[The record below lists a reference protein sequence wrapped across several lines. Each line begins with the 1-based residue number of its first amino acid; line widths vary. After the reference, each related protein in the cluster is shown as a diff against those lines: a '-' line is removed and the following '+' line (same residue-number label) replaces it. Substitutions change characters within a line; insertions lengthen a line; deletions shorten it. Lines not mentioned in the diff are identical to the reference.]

1 LIELHVT
8 RSTVSWAAEK
18 LPVKPAI
25 RSAINTENNHSEI
38 KMNTALWIIQ
48 IILGIKLITV
58 SYTHGLRQS
67 QPTMQ
72 EAIQKMGNLAQPL
85 LYIIVVCTFIGTI
98 GLILPG
104 FLGSSTWITP
114 VTAIILS
121 IMLLFS
127 IFFHIK
133 CRERPK
139 IFVSVVLF
147 VFAAFIAY
155 GRWVL
160 VPL

>member
-1 LIELHVT
+1 
-8 RSTVSWAAEK
+8 
-18 LPVKPAI
+18 
-25 RSAINTENNHSEI
+25 
-38 KMNTALWIIQ
+38 MNIALWIIQ

-67 QPTMQ
+67 QPTTQ
-72 EAIQKMGNLAQPL
+72 GAIQKLGKFSQPL
-85 LYIIVVCTFIGTI
+85 LTIIAVCTFIGTL

-104 FLGSSTWITP
+104 VLGSSTWLIP
-114 VTAIILS
+114 VTAVILS

-127 IFFHIK
+127 IFLHVK
-133 CRERPK
+133 CREKPQ
-139 IFVSVVLF
+139 IFVSVILF
-147 VFAAFIAY
+147 AFAVFVAY

>member
-1 LIELHVT
+1 M
-8 RSTVSWAAEK
+8 
-18 LPVKPAI
+18 
-25 RSAINTENNHSEI
+25 
-38 KMNTALWIIQ
+38 KMNIALWIIQ

-67 QPTMQ
+67 QSTMQ
-72 EAIQKMGNLAQPL
+72 EAIQKMGKVSQPL
-85 LYIIVVCTFIGTI
+85 LYMISVGTFLGTI

-104 FLGSSTWITP
+104 VLGSSTWITP
-114 VTAIILS
+114 VTAVILS

-133 CRERPK
+133 CREKPK
-139 IFVSVVLF
+139 IFVSVILF
-147 VFAAFIAY
+147 AFAAFVAY

-160 VPL
+160 VPYVE

>member
-1 LIELHVT
+1 
-8 RSTVSWAAEK
+8 
-18 LPVKPAI
+18 
-25 RSAINTENNHSEI
+25 
-38 KMNTALWIIQ
+38 MNIALWIIQ

-67 QPTMQ
+67 QSTMQ
-72 EAIQKMGNLAQPL
+72 EAIQKMGQFSQPL
-85 LYIIVVCTFIGTI
+85 LYIIAVCTFIGTV

-104 FLGSSTWITP
+104 VFESATWIIP
-114 VTAIILS
+114 VTAVILS

-133 CRERPK
+133 SREKPK
-139 IFVSVVLF
+139 VFVSVILF
-147 VFAAFIAY
+147 AFAVFVAY